1 MHLDKPI
8 MAIVP
13 SAKGR
18 GYFLVAR
25 DGGVFAFGDAKFTG
39 SLPSEGIK
47 GSVVAVTPTYD
58 GGGYYVL
65 TSSGK
70 VYAFGDATMP
80 HGVSPQGMTLS
91 GRAVAI
97 VAHRSP
103 RSGLSDRRRPASPKR
118 TSTKRTNN
126 GNWRR

>member
-8 MAIVP
+8 VAVVP
-13 SAKGR
+13 SADGR

-47 GSVVAVTPTYD
+47 GTVVAVTPTYD
-58 GGGYYVL
+58 GAGYYVL
-65 TSSGK
+65 AKSGK

-80 HGVSPQGMTLS
+80 RGLSPEGMALS
-91 GRAVAI
+91 GHAVAI
-97 VAHRSP
+97 VGHRSP
-103 RSGLSDRRRPASPKR
+103 RSGLSDRRRPATTNRRRPATTNRTKKR
-118 TSTKRTNN
+118 
-126 GNWRR
+126 